1 VAASELRQ
9 RGRVKAMLPML
20 VGETDFWS
28 KAHRARSFRWDTG
41 HVDAILV
48 GHDGE
53 GGDAPG
59 ANDRRRLFCRK
70 YVSFCS
76 KWVEA
81 LACILKFQGLK
92 LSQTRPATAHSHGHV
107 SVAMDDRT
115 ECTGQIQATM
125 ASCLKRVRVDAM

>member
-1 VAASELRQ
+1 
-9 RGRVKAMLPML
+9 ML

-41 HVDAILV
+41 HVDASLV

-76 KWVEA
+76 KWVETRRRLCRA
-81 LACILKFQGLK
+81 LACILKFQLPGVK
-92 LSQTRPATAHSHGHV
+92 AQPDSASDRAQPRARERGDGRPDRVHGPDPGNGGELPEAGPSGRNV
-107 SVAMDDRT
+107 
-115 ECTGQIQATM
+115 
-125 ASCLKRVRVDAM
+125 K